1 MIEYGSENRMQK
13 ITQIHKFKFGLLRD
27 DETTDGA
34 HLPLLIFN
42 IQTRHQRREKRQQ
55 GDRKAAEKVPSIL
68 GGQKKLH

>member
-42 IQTRHQRREKRQQ
+42 IQT
-55 GDRKAAEKVPSIL
+55 L
-68 GGQKKLH
+68 